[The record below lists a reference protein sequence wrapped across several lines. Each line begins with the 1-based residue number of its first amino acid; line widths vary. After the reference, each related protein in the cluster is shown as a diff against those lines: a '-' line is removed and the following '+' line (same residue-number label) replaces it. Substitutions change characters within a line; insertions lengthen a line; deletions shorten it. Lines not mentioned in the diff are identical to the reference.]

1 MGADTKSNG
10 NTNFWRAALTPQF
23 ILTLA
28 LILVAMVT
36 AWGTVDQHTRDCSVH
51 HTIAQLDAAYVRR
64 DVHDEQMTAIKERL
78 VRIEAK
84 LDQLQQN
91 KSD

>member
-1 MGADTKSNG
+1 MGADTKANG
-10 NTNFWRAALTPQF
+10 TGFWRSALTPQF

-28 LILVAMVT
+28 LILAAMVT

-51 HTIAQLDAAYVRR
+51 HTAAQLDDSYVRR
-64 DVHDEQMTAIKERL
+64 DVHDEQLAAIKERL

-84 LDQLQQN
+84 LDQLQS
-91 KSD
+91 KSQ